1 MKQIL
6 PSAILASILLLP
18 GCGGGGSSE
27 PTTGT
32 AFYIDSAVEGIT
44 VQCGSTVSVTD
55 SLGRFTYVE
64 GEVCTFSLGNILLR
78 EQGGIT
84 EGEKVFEDNLDV
96 AQLLQS
102 LDVDNDPSNGI
113 TVTSEVLAILA
124 NNGVVSLP
132 TTDDELEA
140 IIRLL
145 QSAGINFSGDYVTEY
160 EAYAHLEETRQELE
174 DDDDHDDDSS
184 DDSYD
189 DDSYDDNHDDDDD
202 HDDDDSNYTS

>member
-18 GCGGGGSSE
+18 GCSGSGSSE
-27 PTTGT
+27 PKTGT

-84 EGEKVFEDNLDV
+84 EDEKVFEDNIEV
-96 AQLLQS
+96 AQFLQS
-102 LDVDNDPSNGI
+102 LDVDNNPSNGI
-113 TVTSEVLAILA
+113 TITNEVLSILA
-124 NNGVVSLP
+124 NNGIVTLP
-132 TTDDELEA
+132 QTDDELEE
-140 IIRLL
+140 IIRQL
-145 QSAGINFSGDYVTEY
+145 QAAGITFGGDYVTEE
-160 EAYAHLEETRQELE
+160 EAYEHLDETRRELE
-174 DDDDHDDDSS
+174 DDDDHDDDS
-184 DDSYD
+184 
-189 DDSYDDNHDDDDD
+189 DDD
-202 HDDDDSNYTS
+202 HDDDSDDDHDDD